1 MDPYK
6 KIAVTEALEA
16 TEAILDRTID
26 IIDGVFGE
34 DGYAFENPM
43 LVAALAQIAQAELTR
58 ESHLVGAELL
68 GDKVVEAARLI
79 EHEISRTDFYDP
91 S

>member
-26 IIDGVFGE
+26 IIDG
-34 DGYAFENPM
+34 YAFKNPM